1 MPTLSRQTRKD
12 EIGSDP
18 KHGLRRILA
27 MIAQLAS
34 LLTHA
39 AGAARTPAPKRT
51 GPGAGGCP
59 DPASARLAAD
69 QSADLVAVAAGD
81 RAAFARLFAHF
92 APRVKAYMLK
102 LGMPAQ
108 RAEDLAQDTML
119 AVWRKASLYDPAK
132 AEAATW
138 VFTIARNLRI
148 DLLRRERHPE
158 VSDDELLEHE
168 DDRPRADEVLD
179 GDRRA
184 RRLRGAL
191 ASLTPEQAEVVQ
203 LSFFA
208 DLAHPAIAERLDVPL
223 GTVKSRLR
231 LAMAKIRKA
240 LGDDDR

>member
-1 MPTLSRQTRKD
+1 
-12 EIGSDP
+12 
-18 KHGLRRILA
+18 
-27 MIAQLAS
+27 MIASLAS
-34 LLTHA
+34 VLSPTADPDPGGARAPGTEPAADLA
-39 AGAARTPAPKRT
+39 AG
-51 GPGAGGCP
+51 
-59 DPASARLAAD
+59 LA
-69 QSADLVAVAAGD
+69 ADLVAVAAAGD

-108 RAEDLAQDTML
+108 KAEDLAQDTL
-119 AVWRKASLYDPAK
+119 LTVWRKASLYDPAR
-132 AEAATW
+132 AEPASW

-148 DLLRRERHPE
+148 DALRRERHPE

-168 DDRPRADEVLD
+168 DERPRADDLLD

-191 ASLTPEQAEVVQ
+191 ATLTPEQAEVVR

>member
-1 MPTLSRQTRKD
+1 
-12 EIGSDP
+12 
-18 KHGLRRILA
+18 
-27 MIAQLAS
+27 MIASLAS
-34 LLTHA
+34 MLSPTV
-39 AGAARTPAPKRT
+39 G
-51 GPGAGGCP
+51 P
-59 DPASARLAAD
+59 DPGGFQPPAGRVVNTLAAD
-69 QSADLVAVAAGD
+69 TAADTAADLAAVAAAGD

-108 RAEDLAQDTML
+108 KAEDLAQDTML
-119 AVWRKASLYDPAK
+119 TVWRKASLYDPAR
-132 AEAATW
+132 AEPASW

-148 DLLRRERHPE
+148 DALRRERHPE

-168 DDRPRADEVLD
+168 DGRPRADDLLD

-184 RRLRGAL
+184 RRLRSAL
-191 ASLTPEQAEVVQ
+191 ATLTPEQAEVVR

-231 LAMAKIRKA
+231 LAMAKIRKV

>member
-1 MPTLSRQTRKD
+1 
-12 EIGSDP
+12 
-18 KHGLRRILA
+18 

-39 AGAARTPAPKRT
+39 AGADRTPDPKRIGQAT
-51 GPGAGGCP
+51 RVSAKPAVA
-59 DPASARLAAD
+59 DPAAARLAAD
-69 QSADLVAVAAGD
+69 QSADLVAVAAGE

-119 AVWRKASLYDPAK
+119 SVWRKASLYDPAK

-148 DLLRRERHPE
+148 DMLRRERHPE

-168 DDRPRADEVLD
+168 DDRPRADEMLD

>member
-1 MPTLSRQTRKD
+1 MCRDKCLT
-12 EIGSDP
+12 GGDP
-18 KHGLRRILA
+18 KRQRRRILA
-27 MIAQLAS
+27 MIAPLAS
-34 LLTHA
+34 LLSHA
-39 AGAARTPAPKRT
+39 AGPDPSRT
-51 GPGAGGCP
+51 GPARHLPARPPAQCP
-59 DPASARLAAD
+59 DDALAARL
-69 QSADLVAVAAGD
+69 SEDLVAVASGD
-81 RAAFARLFAHF
+81 RAAFARLFGHF
-92 APRVKAYMLK
+92 APRVKSYMLK

-119 AVWRKASLYDPAK
+119 SVWRKASLYDPAK

-148 DLLRRERHPE
+148 DALRRERHPE

-168 DDRPRADEVLD
+168 DDRPRADELLD

-184 RRLRGAL
+184 SRLRGAL
-191 ASLTPEQAEVVQ
+191 AALTPEQAEVVQ

-231 LAMAKIRKA
+231 LAMVKIRKA